1 MSNYHTNVSG
11 HFNRVSLNVSDLSKV
26 TEFYVSM
33 IGLRLISK
41 SEFHATLGIADRI
54 LLTLYRTETTQR
66 NTGLYHFAL
75 LLPSRRDLGVVL
87 LHLIKHNVLLQG
99 ASDHVISEAIYLSD
113 PEGNGIEIAVDRN
126 PSFWPFDQGKLNIIG
141 RNGPLD
147 VNNLMLEVGKN
158 ISFESLPD
166 QTIIG
171 HVHIH
176 VHSIEKARLF
186 YENILHMIPTIDLQ
200 KQALFLANANYHH
213 HLAMNLWKQHDISEQ
228 SSSHLGLYTLHYKLP
243 KSQTLKT
250 FINTLDSYNYSYE
263 LFEDGVSLRDPANN
277 HLSITK

>member
-1 MSNYHTNVSG
+1 MSDYHSSLTG
-11 HFNRVSLNVSDLSKV
+11 HFNRVSLNVSDLNKV

-41 SEFHATLGIADRI
+41 SEFHATLGVADRI
-54 LLTLYRTETTQR
+54 LLTLYKTESKQH

-75 LLPSRRDLGVVL
+75 LLPSRRDLGIIL
-87 LHLIKHNVLLQG
+87 LHLIQNNVLLQG

-113 PEGNGIEIAVDRN
+113 PEGNGIEIAVDRS
-126 PSFWPFDQGKLNIIG
+126 PSFWPFDQGKLNIFG

-147 VNNLMLEVGKN
+147 VNNLMLEIGKD
-158 ISFESLPD
+158 ITFEFLPE

-176 VHSIEKARLF
+176 VHSIERTRLF
-186 YENILHMIPTIDLQ
+186 YENILNMSPTIDLP
-200 KQALFLANANYHH
+200 KQALFLANNNYHH
-213 HLAMNLWKQHDISEQ
+213 HLAMNLWKQHNQNEQ
-228 SSSHLGLYTLHYKLP
+228 STNHLGLHALHYKLP
-243 KSQTLKT
+243 KSQTLKSLKD
-250 FINTLDSYNYSYE
+250 ILDNHNYVYDLLQEGITLT
-263 LFEDGVSLRDPANN
+263 DPANN